1 MHEQLPIPADI
12 TIEPRRVGG
21 VAMNGGVERVDR
33 EPVVNLV
40 PAEEMPG
47 LTLGDRGKP
56 FHKSPP
62 DLLAGGLGEAA
73 AAWHRSVTETPL
85 QRRRRIA
92 QSLIDHPLEPDRQ
105 IRAW

>member
-40 PAEEMPG
+40 PVEETPG
-47 LTLGDRGKP
+47 LTLVDHRKP
-56 FHKSPP
+56 SRNGPP
-62 DLLAGGLGEAA
+62 DLLAGGLSEEMR
-73 AAWHRSVTETPL
+73 AWLSEQRQKEIDW
-85 QRRRRIA
+85 RRRVA
-92 QSLIDHPLEPDRQ
+92 ASQYDR
-105 IRAW
+105 RLW